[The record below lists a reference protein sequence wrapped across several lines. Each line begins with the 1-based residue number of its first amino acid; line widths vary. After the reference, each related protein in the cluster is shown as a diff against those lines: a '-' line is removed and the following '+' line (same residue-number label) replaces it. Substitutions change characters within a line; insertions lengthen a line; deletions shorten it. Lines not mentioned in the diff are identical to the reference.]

1 MSSITRIIVAAV
13 RANPT
18 LAAALAFE
26 AGILLMR
33 AIQKNA
39 GKGSVGRSAKTI
51 EHTLLAH
58 KPDVFPD
65 APPSPK
71 RRTKR
76 APSRSRSRSR
86 RRAAA

>member
-1 MSSITRIIVAAV
+1 MSAITRLLVAAV

-33 AIQKNA
+33 AVQKNA
-39 GKGSVGRSAKTI
+39 GKSPVGRSARTI
-51 EHTLLAH
+51 ETTLLAH

-65 APPSPK
+65 SPSSPK
-71 RRTKR
+71 RRKKR
-76 APSRSRSRSR
+76 RPSRSR